1 MLNSH
6 YSIEAKKVRVASSR
20 KRKRLPKGASNDTV
34 VKIQNRIRAQRFRDS
49 RKQRLDYCVLLMF
62 NLYFLSL
69 FWKRNYTL

>member
-6 YSIEAKKVRVASSR
+6 YSIEAKKVRAATSK
-20 KRKRLPKGASNDTV
+20 KRKRSPKGASNDTV

-69 FWKRNYTL
+69 CWKRNYTL